1 MRLSE
6 MTTDQACEA
15 IVQLTG
21 PVANIVDDPALEP
34 MLKDFAG
41 RKGQNGLKIIS
52 AMIPRIVPMLL
63 RDHKTDVYT
72 VLSVLSGEGTEKIGR
87 QKLTE
92 TIRMIQGCVDEDL
105 VSFFRSSVPSTT
117 KNESGSD

>member
-15 IVQLTG
+15 IVELTV

-52 AMIPRIVPMLL
+52 AMIPKVVPLMLK
-63 RDHKTDVYT
+63 DHRKDVYT
-72 VLSVLSGEGTEKIGR
+72 ILSVMSGEPTEKIGN
-87 QKLTE
+87 QKITE
-92 TIRMIQGCVDEDL
+92 TIRMVQECVDEDL
-105 VSFFRSSVPSTT
+105 IRFFRSSVPPTG
-117 KNESGSD
+117 KQGSGSD